1 MQFADLHIC
10 FIPDILLELEYK
22 LQNLSP
28 KSTAPPELLII
39 PIYIIYWQLYSVCI
53 YIITVNYHFRISTE
67 NEHYMQSQVLLLC
80 FNVKE

>member
-28 KSTAPPELLII
+28 KSTAPPKLLII
-39 PIYIIYWQLYSVCI
+39 PIYIIYWQLYSVYI
-53 YIITVNYHFRISTE
+53 YNY
-67 NEHYMQSQVLLLC
+67 C
-80 FNVKE
+80 